1 MNPGFYIHV
10 PFCLRKCPYCDFYS
24 ESKLTRKG
32 AYLDALVQEMDL
44 VSNHL
49 PDSGTFDTLYFG
61 GGTPS
66 LLAPDEV
73 AMLLGAARERFSFS
87 DDVEVTLEVNPGTVT
102 ETTLAGFRRAG
113 VNRLNI
119 GVQSL
124 DDGTLAF
131 LGRLHDARQ
140 ARNVL
145 DAARACGFDHLG
157 ADLMYGVPGQGRDAV
172 LADVE
177 SLLAYA
183 PEHLSCYMLTLE
195 EGTPLYQGHRDN
207 RFSMPD
213 DALQGDLFA
222 LVSDT
227 LTREGYQHYEV
238 SNFAK
243 HSGLASRHNTKYWET
258 VTTVGLGPSA
268 HGFHRGSLTRWW
280 NVADLESYIGAL
292 GEGRRPIEGEE
303 TLGLEA
309 LMTETLYL
317 GLRRMEGID
326 VVSFRNQ
333 FSVDLPRVLGPLL
346 EELVEG
352 GLMVVDSDVI
362 RLTRKGFAVADGIVV
377 RLLQQL

>member
-32 AYLDALVQEMDL
+32 DYLDALVREMDL
-44 VSNHL
+44 VSEHL
-49 PDSGTFDTLYFG
+49 PNPGVFDTCYFG

-66 LLAPDEV
+66 LLEPDEI
-73 AMLLGAARERFSFS
+73 AILLGAARERFSFS

-102 ETTLAGFRRAG
+102 ESKLAGFRRAG

-124 DDGTLAF
+124 NDGTLSF

-140 ARNVL
+140 ARAVL
-145 DAARACGFDHLG
+145 EGARACGFDHLG
-157 ADLMYGVPGQGRDAV
+157 ADLMYGVPGQTQEAV

-177 SLLAYA
+177 AFLAYA

-195 EGTPLYQGHRDN
+195 EGTPLFQNHRAN
-207 RFSMPD
+207 RFVMPD
-213 DALQGDLFA
+213 DVLQGDLFS

-227 LTREGYQHYEV
+227 LTREGYLHYEV

-280 NVADLESYIGAL
+280 NVADLGSYIEAL
-292 GEGRRPIEGEE
+292 GEGRRPLEGEE

-326 VVSFRNQ
+326 VSSFRNL
-333 FSVDLPRVLGPLL
+333 FSVDLPRAVGPLL
-346 EELVEG
+346 EELAEG
-352 GLMVVDSDVI
+352 GLMVVDSNVI
-362 RLTRKGFAVADGIVV
+362 RLTRKGFALADGIVV